1 MENSEDCKPFD
12 RFDKKKTRQ
21 MMVRMFNRAITKIH
35 KDNYDLSMV
44 YIDSLKK
51 VAKSHGPNS
60 KEVMDELAVIDEVL
74 QVNDRG
80 DLYITSIL
88 GY

>member
-1 MENSEDCKPFD
+1 
-12 RFDKKKTRQ
+12 

-74 QVNDRG
+74 QVDDRDG
-80 DLYITSIL
+80 FVCSYYLKCPSYPGKAVRHQD
-88 GY
+88 

>member
-1 MENSEDCKPFD
+1 
-12 RFDKKKTRQ
+12 

-51 VAKSHGPNS
+51 VAKTHGPNS

-74 QVNDRG
+74 QVCR
-80 DLYITSIL
+80 
-88 GY
+88 

>member
-1 MENSEDCKPFD
+1 
-12 RFDKKKTRQ
+12 

-51 VAKSHGPNS
+51 VAKTHGPNS

-74 QVNDRG
+74 QVVILKVPFTINSTTYFREDCQ
-80 DLYITSIL
+80 TSRPRKREL
-88 GY
+88 T